1 MSKRLMVLAG
11 AIAVLLAGPALAQ
24 TQAQGFPTKDV
35 RLINGFS
42 AGGTSDLMAR
52 LLAEQ
57 LSKQI
62 GKQVMVDN
70 KTGASGMIAAAE
82 AAKAPPDGHTLLL
95 ASMAMMSVVPQMVKI
110 AIDVD
115 KDLTTIATVA
125 SVYNVLVVG
134 KDTPYKSWRDIAAAA
149 KAAPEKITCA
159 TVGSG
164 SSQQLSCA
172 LFMALTGT
180 KLTQIPYRGGAP
192 AIVDLTAG
200 RVDAMWGNLPEFMG
214 HIRGGTL
221 RALAYGANA
230 QSPQLPDVPVMS
242 KDGLKEFVIDNWF
255 AIVGPGG
262 MSPELVKRWNGEI
275 NKALASPELKQKF
288 ADNGLQIIGG
298 SQADLDKQI
307 TSDRAKWGKV
317 IRDFNIKPEH

>member
-1 MSKRLMVLAG
+1 MRKRLMVLAG